1 MDAFRVWVQPL
12 GSEYRVSVD
21 GAENASWLIRE
32 LSRSFIFKTAAPMT
46 DDRQDALFSFRV
58 PYNGLLP
65 YAAFRRVL
73 VAIPCVR
80 LTMEAVET

>member
-12 GSEYRVSVD
+12 GGEYRVSVD
-21 GAENASWLIRE
+21 GAANATWLLQE

-46 DDRQDALFSFRV
+46 DDRHDALYSFRV
-58 PYNGLLP
+58 PYNGSLP

-80 LTMEAVET
+80 LTMEAVAI